1 MQTMPIR
8 SARLELTPLCVAD
21 ADEMVTVL
29 SDPTLYRFTGGE
41 PPTSD
46 QLVRR
51 YTAQVTGPPAGS
63 VEEWHNWII
72 RTVRGG
78 PAVGY
83 VQATVADGGRHAEIA
98 WVVGAEFQ
106 GHGYASEAASA
117 MVGALVGE
125 GVAEIV
131 AHIHPDHAAS
141 NAVASRVG
149 LQPTERLVDGERE
162 WRLVL
167 RESDETPE
175 RPLSIV

>member
-1 MQTMPIR
+1 MQTTPIR

-29 SDPTLYRFTGGE
+29 SDPELYRFTGGE
-41 PPTSD
+41 PPTRD

-63 VEEWHNWII
+63 VEEWHNWIV
-72 RTVRGG
+72 RAARGG

-83 VQATVADGGRHAEIA
+83 VQATVAERGAHAEIA
-98 WVVGAEFQ
+98 WVVGTEFQ
-106 GHGYASEAASA
+106 GHGYATEATSA
-117 MVGALVGE
+117 MVGGLLGQE
-125 GVAEIV
+125 VAEIV
-131 AHIHPDHAAS
+131 AHIHPEHAAS

-167 RESDETPE
+167 LPPDDVVE